1 MRIQEQVK
9 SLGRWQIALALS
21 IALLVAQ
28 VSWPRLND
36 WLNRP
41 YPGRQVTQHD
51 AAYPYLV
58 YLPASWPREQAE
70 TTLLIYLHGRGAQG
84 ADLDPRRLGGP
95 ARLIDAGKSLPMI
108 VVSPQC
114 PVTRFWETR
123 RLRELLGRLQTRFRP
138 RRVVVTGYSMGG
150 GGTWEFIQAYPELV
164 AAAAPVCGCGNPAQ
178 ADKLTDIPVWAFHG
192 ELDDLIPV
200 KCSRDMVEAIN
211 ASGGTAN
218 LTIFPDQRH
227 GISRIVYENPRLY
240 EWLLKPRRMKLTRS
254 NGDDVP

>member
-1 MRIQEQVK
+1 
-9 SLGRWQIALALS
+9 
-21 IALLVAQ
+21 
-28 VSWPRLND
+28 
-36 WLNRP
+36 
-41 YPGRQVTQHD
+41 
-51 AAYPYLV
+51 
-58 YLPASWPREQAE
+58 
-70 TTLLIYLHGRGAQG
+70 
-84 ADLDPRRLGGP
+84 
-95 ARLIDAGKSLPMI
+95 
-108 VVSPQC
+108 
-114 PVTRFWETR
+114 
-123 RLRELLGRLQTRFRP
+123 
-138 RRVVVTGYSMGG
+138 MGG